1 MSKPGKRP
9 QRQKLSLSRPENLV
23 DYQHKQAAITLLGLI
38 SLPLLVCLLAAYSHP
53 EHRAMLLLASGVLIL
68 GAALFSSLKIE
79 VKAQT
84 LSWRFGLGLV
94 HKQQSLS
101 EVRSAE
107 ITKSTWLEGWGI
119 HYTKRGWLYN
129 VSGRDAILIT
139 LASGK
144 SFMLGSDDVVA
155 LWEAIQYRIKD

>member
-9 QRQKLSLSRPENLV
+9 QRQKLQLLRPEKLS
-23 DYQHKQAAITLLGLI
+23 DYHHKQAAHTLLGLI

-53 EHRAMLLLASGVLIL
+53 EHRAVLLLASAVLIL

-84 LSWRFGLGLV
+84 LYWSFGFGLIR
-94 HKQQSLS
+94 KQQSLN
-101 EVRSAE
+101 EVSRAE
-107 ITKSTWLEGWGI
+107 ITRSTWLEGWGI

-129 VSGRDAILIT
+129 VSGRDAVLIT

-144 SFMLGSDDVVA
+144 SFMLGSDDVIA
-155 LWEAIQYRIKD
+155 LWEAIQFRLKD